1 MNIIEKR
8 IEIKSETQA
17 RIKEIKYLIEKAY
30 SLYAEYK
37 NKAQKATKQDC
48 LNVIAAINK
57 FYKDDSRTICIG
69 NLMYDEV
76 PVSMYASMKC
86 HKYAICRNAIKQL
99 DKELARQGIVV
110 EELLDFKEIEEK
122 KSQQEDG
129 LSL

>member
-8 IEIKSETQA
+8 IKIKNETEA
-17 RIKEIKYLIEKAY
+17 RIKSIKCLIKEAY
-30 SLYAEYK
+30 SLYVEYK
-37 NKAQKATKQDC
+37 NNGQKATKQDC

-76 PVSMYASMKC
+76 PVSMYASMKY

-99 DKELARQGIVV
+99 DKELAKQGIVV
-110 EELLDFKEIEEK
+110 EELLDFKEKEEK
-122 KSQQEDG
+122 KLQQEDG